1 MSYERPKDTAKKIRA
16 KLKKEFPDCPARHF
30 SVRFDNYST
39 IYVTWQDY
47 PSKEEVDE
55 ILRHYKDK
63 SFDGMTDSVIESGYT
78 DPDTGEHVQ
87 GYAYILS
94 SFSLTPERTSL
105 LTAQLKQVYLG
116 FDSYSPEEQL
126 SLLYRNTGKYRPD
139 GKLKEEYREKPI
151 TPELSESIIDEVV
164 DAYYSHVNL
173 EIPEIYL
180 KDYVPEVKIV
190 NNLFDFGENALVVKL
205 QIKNILK
212 QEYSPKHFRNEGDY
226 RSALTSK
233 VTSLNA
239 NSLPFLKEMRD
250 TLIKEIENTMYGFLD
265 EYMKEKNL
273 TNTQEVIN
281 VLNKY
286 YRDDFPRDFYY
297 ETLNDAKAFQNWN
310 SLMGHFKLD
319 IYKNL
324 NQNLDALT
332 AKEELNTVSVQ
343 EPVNETDNNSRYTKE
358 DIEKWKAS
366 FEEIKSKLKYTTI
379 LYTDSTERVL
389 IIGLHY
395 TKVDKDKGN
404 VGILSI
410 EKENGKVKV
419 LVNSSYSE
427 FGEILDS
434 LEKYYL
440 SKLVNNDASE
450 FQYSLDSI
458 EHFVFRKYRERILDK
473 LINDSDNFSDS
484 DYKEVYNSLF
494 KKWMIESGLDLKEAL
509 ESKDSTI
516 ALTPEFKQL
525 CKDEVE
531 IATFEKKAL
540 SSFFNKE
547 KEETEE
553 SIQEKEVV
561 VKKEKPKIQV
571 PVVNNYQ
578 TLTKKILEK
587 ELESMKGNK
596 ELLNR
601 TKRILMKQITFDGTM
616 LDYFAKSRYG
626 KSYNGLVYMDII
638 FENVKIIVFPHACYK
653 IIRNE
658 ATNKYMVDV
667 VYSLRQNTLVECENA
682 FVKKFQQY
690 VKNPYAGEFLN
701 ESFTIVKNMSLRK

>member
-30 SVRFDNYST
+30 SVRVDNYST
-39 IYVTWQDY
+39 IYVIWQDY

-55 ILRHYKDK
+55 ILRHYKGK

-105 LTAQLKQVYLG
+105 LTAQLKQEYLG
-116 FDSYSPEEQL
+116 FDSYSPEEQI
-126 SLLYRNTGKYRPD
+126 SLLYRNTGKYRLD

-151 TPELSESIIDEVV
+151 TPELSDSIIDEVV
-164 DAYYSHVNL
+164 DTYYSHVNL

-190 NNLFDFGENALVVKL
+190 NNLFDFGENTLVVKL

-226 RSALTSK
+226 RSALISK

-250 TLIKEIENTMYGFLD
+250 NLIKEIENTMYGFLD

-319 IYKNL
+319 IYKRL
-324 NQNLDALT
+324 NQSFDALT
-332 AKEELNTVSVQ
+332 AKEELNTVAVQ
-343 EPVNETDNNSRYTKE
+343 ETVNETDNKSSYKKE

-366 FEEIKSKLKYTTI
+366 FEEIKSKLKYATI
-379 LYTDSTERVL
+379 LYRESNERMV
-389 IIGLHY
+389 IVGLHY
-395 TKVDKDKGN
+395 TKVDKDKGK

-410 EKENGKVKV
+410 KKENGNVKI

-434 LEKYYL
+434 LEKFYL
-440 SKLVNNDASE
+440 SKIVHNDASE

-494 KKWMIESGLDLKEAL
+494 KKWMSESGLDLKEAL
-509 ESKDSTI
+509 EYFDSTI

-525 CKDEVE
+525 CKDEIE

-553 SIQEKEVV
+553 PIQEKEVV
-561 VKKEKPKIQV
+561 VKKEKPNILT

-578 TLTKKILEK
+578 TLTKKILDK

-601 TKRILMKQITFDGTM
+601 TKRILTKQITFDGTM

-626 KSYNGLVYMDII
+626 KSYNGLVYMEII

-658 ATNKYMVDV
+658 ATNEYMVDV

-690 VKNPYAGEFLN
+690 AKNPYAGEFLN
-701 ESFTIVKNMSLRK
+701 ESFTIVKNMSLRN